1 MKKSLWIIVL
11 IGLLTLST
19 MAREVEKK
27 SELPP
32 DKDMQILELQITV
45 LSERVE
51 KLQAQIVL
59 VNAER
64 EKLINQYKAKKAE
77 SEEKAKAPKEEVK
90 EKDKDK

>member
-19 MAREVEKK
+19 MGQEKDKK

-45 LSERVE
+45 LAERQE
-51 KLQAQIVL
+51 KLQAQLIL
-59 VNAER
+59 VNGER

-77 SEEKAKAPKEEVK
+77 AEEKVKEEVK
-90 EKDKDK
+90 EKVKDK